1 MQPNREVQ
9 QKVFSSCPQIIRKE
23 TVSFIM
29 KLSRSL
35 IIIFLFLAFFCIP
48 SNKRRLLSYA
58 HFLFL
63 LIYRSLHFL
72 SLSVNFYFL
81 LIKGKRLRN
90 QIEHE

>member
-35 IIIFLFLAFFCIP
+35 IIIFLFLAFFLHPLQQTATVKLCSLFISIDLSFP
-48 SNKRRLLSYA
+48 S
-58 HFLFL
+58 
-63 LIYRSLHFL
+63 L
-72 SLSVNFYFL
+72 SLS
-81 LIKGKRLRN
+81 LR
-90 QIEHE
+90 